1 MAHMKWLT
9 AALVTV
15 FAGGPACADG
25 CARSLDYILNDLA
38 GELPRPAAAYRT
50 LFDVC
55 AQTLAIVNVHDAYLM
70 KDGGIAILPKKDS
83 VFATANTMAAFC
95 RKFPHNTPHFIT
107 RRESQHGLTTGLV
120 VMMRSVNSDSCQKIM
135 DEK

>member
-1 MAHMKWLT
+1 MDMLFR
-9 AALVTV
+9 AAR
-15 FAGGPACADG
+15 AARADG

-70 KDGGIAILPKKDS
+70 KDGGIARIRRLHSAENFCTTPRIS
-83 VFATANTMAAFC
+83 LRVENHSTA
-95 RKFPHNTPHFIT
+95 
-107 RRESQHGLTTGLV
+107 
-120 VMMRSVNSDSCQKIM
+120 
-135 DEK
+135 

>member
-1 MAHMKWLT
+1 MKCLV
-9 AALVTV
+9 AASLIVC
-15 FAGGPACADG
+15 AAGPACADG

-38 GELPRPAAAYRT
+38 GELPRPAATYRG

-55 AQTLAIVNVHDAYLM
+55 AETLAIANVRDAYLM
-70 KDGGIAILPKKDS
+70 KDGGIAILPKKNS

-120 VMMRSVNSDSCQKIM
+120 VMMRSNSSDSCQKIV
-135 DEK
+135 EK